1 MNKAKDIKLS
11 GYIRGNT
18 TIQRFEY
25 AEVEGW
31 AELIGWQLIVFRKEE
46 NGPISVISLEDMTE
60 PVFKDISNRILSDI
74 GLPFKAGMSIAS
86 IISYLGQSFETDFI
100 FENHK
105 SYYFDKSDYLI
116 VCSVHDEKGLSGI
129 EIIFDEEVKRNR
141 LEWLNE

>member
-1 MNKAKDIKLS
+1 MNKTKDIRLS
-11 GYIRGNT
+11 DYIEGNT
-18 TIQRFEY
+18 RIKSFEY
-25 AEVEGW
+25 AEVDGW

-86 IISYLGQSFETDFI
+86 IISYLGQSFKTDLI
-100 FENHK
+100 IENHARF
-105 SYYFDKSDYLI
+105 YFDKSDYLI

-141 LEWLNE
+141 LESIY